1 MVINPDSNAAIT
13 EETPNTNSA
22 SNANHGA
29 TSNSAGATPGP
40 KSTGGSQ
47 PVTPGGAN
55 KPEFSRSQP
64 RLLRARAE
72 SAGNLRP
79 PPACV

>member
-29 TSNSAGATPGP
+29 TSNSAGATPSP

-55 KPEFSRSQP
+55 KP
-64 RLLRARAE
+64 
-72 SAGNLRP
+72 
-79 PPACV
+79 